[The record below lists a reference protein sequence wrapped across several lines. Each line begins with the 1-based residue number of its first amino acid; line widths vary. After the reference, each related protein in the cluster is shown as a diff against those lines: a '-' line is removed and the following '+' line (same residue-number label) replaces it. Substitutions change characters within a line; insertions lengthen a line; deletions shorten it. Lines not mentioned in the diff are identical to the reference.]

1 MAFRVYELADEELH
15 LVHYPYSTHHLL
27 LLYLTMSTPVV
38 VQGTAVAAPAQQQ
51 HHVGGGGATETE
63 HQPAKTGCNDPIF
76 ALLFYGNLGAILAV
90 AAIYGPG
97 SFDTSTSN
105 SSFDY
110 SG

>member
-1 MAFRVYELADEELH
+1 
-15 LVHYPYSTHHLL
+15 
-27 LLYLTMSTPVV
+27 MSTPVV

-51 HHVGGGGATETE
+51 QEPYGGGGATETE
-63 HQPAKTGCNDPIF
+63 HEPAKTGCNDPIF

-97 SFDTSTSN
+97 SFDSSTSN
-105 SSFDY
+105 SGFDY